1 MIDINLQLPDNFL
14 DPEMRDGYLVTRE
27 MKEIWAVELD
37 LLNEFIRVCKKHNL
51 TYYADGGTILGA
63 VRHKGMIP
71 WDDDIDVMMF
81 RDDYEKLCQI
91 ASDEFLHP
99 YFFQTEYTDPG
110 SLRSHAQLRNS
121 NTTAIL
127 ESNLDKSF
135 RFNQGIFLDIFV
147 IDSVPDDEE
156 LFDKQLAQVEHLRK
170 KAFRLASFTTRYEV
184 SSDNK
189 IKSIIKYIIRILLTC
204 YYKITH
210 RPNRYFIKL
219 EQEISKYNGA
229 STKRVA
235 KYFDIPMN
243 KKRRVWDRNYFSDSV
258 EIPFEMFSIAVPAGY
273 IALLDQFYGSWQE
286 FKIGTATHGGVIFNT
301 DIDYKQSLAQN
312 RRPS

>member
-1 MIDINLQLPDNFL
+1 MVDIKLQLPNNFL
-14 DPEMRDGYLVTRE
+14 EPEMRDGYLVTKE

-37 LLNEFIRVCKKHNL
+37 LLNEFIHVCQKHNL

-63 VRHKGMIP
+63 ARHKGMIP

-91 ASDEFLHP
+91 APNEFQHP

-156 LFDKQLAQVEHLRK
+156 LFDKQLAQAENFRK
-170 KAFRLASFTTRYEV
+170 KAFRLASYTTRYEV
-184 SSDNK
+184 LSNKK
-189 IKSIIKYIIRILLTC
+189 IKLILKKLISMLLTC

-210 RPNRYFIKL
+210 RPNKYFVKL
-219 EQEISKYNGA
+219 EQEISKYNGTN
-229 STKRVA
+229 TKRVA

-243 KKRRVWDRNYFSDSV
+243 KKRRVWDRNYFSDSI
-258 EIPFEMFSIAVPAGY
+258 ELPFEMFSIAVPSGY
-273 IALLDQFYGSWQE
+273 ISILNQFYGSWQE
-286 FKIGTATHGGVIFNT
+286 FKIGTATHGSVIFNT
-301 DIDYKQSLAQN
+301 DIDYKQYLTQN
-312 RRPS
+312 RRLS